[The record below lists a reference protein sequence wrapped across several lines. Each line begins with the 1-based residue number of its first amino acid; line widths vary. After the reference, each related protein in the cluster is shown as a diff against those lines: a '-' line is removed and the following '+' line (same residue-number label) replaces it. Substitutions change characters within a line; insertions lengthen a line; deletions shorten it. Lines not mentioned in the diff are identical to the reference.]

1 MTMSTLTRHVILNY
15 VDTPLKFLLWTK
27 GEIGLF
33 LFPAFAGL
41 FFNQFILGLVVSFLN
56 YRLFK
61 IYQQKFGRDQF
72 QAVCYWF
79 LPHVPKKIP
88 AFPPSYIREYIG

>member
-1 MTMSTLTRHVILNY
+1 MSTLTRHVILNH

-27 GEIGLF
+27 GEIALF
-33 LFPAFAGL
+33 LLPAFLGL
-41 FFNQFILGLVVSFLN
+41 SFNQFIMGLVVSFLN

-61 IYQQKFGRDQF
+61 IYKEKFGKDQF

-79 LPHVPKKIP
+79 LPHTPKKLP
-88 AFPPSYIREYIG
+88 AIPPSYIREYIG

>member
-1 MTMSTLTRHVILNY
+1 MSTGRITLVGELLLLS
-15 VDTPLKFLLWTK
+15 PLFAP
-27 GEIGLF
+27 LF
-33 LFPAFAGL
+33 APLFGGL
-41 FFNQFILGLVVSFLN
+41 FFNQFILGMVISFVN

-61 IYQQKFGRDQF
+61 IYRDKFGKDQF

-79 LPHVPKKIP
+79 LPHTPKRLA

>member
-1 MTMSTLTRHVILNY
+1 MSATLTRHVILNH

-33 LFPAFAGL
+33 LAPAFGGL
-41 FFNQFILGLVVSFLN
+41 FLDQFILGLCVSFLN
-56 YRLFK
+56 YRLSK
-61 IYQQKFGRDQF
+61 IYQRKFGRDQF

-79 LPHVPKKIP
+79 LPHTPGKLP
-88 AFPPSYIREYIG
+88 AIPPSFVRGYIG

>member
-1 MTMSTLTRHVILNY
+1 MSSLTRHVILNH
-15 VDTPLKFLLWTK
+15 VDTPLKVLLWTK
-27 GEIGLF
+27 GEIALF
-33 LFPAFAGL
+33 LLPLFGGL
-41 FFNQFILGLVVSFLN
+41 FFNQFILGMVISFVN

-61 IYQQKFGRDQF
+61 IYRDKFGKDQF

-79 LPHVPKKIP
+79 LPHTPKRLA

>member
-1 MTMSTLTRHVILNY
+1 MSSLTRHVILNH
-15 VDTPLKFLLWTK
+15 VDTPLKVLLWTK

-33 LFPAFAGL
+33 LLPLFGGL
-41 FFNQFILGLVVSFLN
+41 FFNQFILGMVISFVN

-61 IYQQKFGRDQF
+61 IYRDKFGKDQF

-79 LPHVPKKIP
+79 LPHTPKRLA

>member
-1 MTMSTLTRHVILNY
+1 MSSLTRHVILNH
-15 VDTPLKFLLWTK
+15 VDTPLKVLLWTK
-27 GEIGLF
+27 GEIALF
-33 LFPAFAGL
+33 LMPLFGGL
-41 FFNQFILGLVVSFLN
+41 FFNQFILGMVISFIN

-61 IYQQKFGRDQF
+61 IYREKFGKDQF

-79 LPHVPKKIP
+79 LPHTPKRLA